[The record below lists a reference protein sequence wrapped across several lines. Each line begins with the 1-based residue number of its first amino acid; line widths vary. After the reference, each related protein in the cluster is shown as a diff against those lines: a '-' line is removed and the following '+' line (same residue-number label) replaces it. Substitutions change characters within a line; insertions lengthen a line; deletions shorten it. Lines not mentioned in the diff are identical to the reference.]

1 MELRVGALDQAV
13 EISVEQLGV
22 GLENVRIPR

>member
-13 EISVEQLGV
+13 KINVEQLGV
-22 GLENVRIPR
+22 GFVKLRIPR